1 MGPAVVGCQN
11 NACFRNTTM
20 LDANGFL
27 GRLLQDPAAKGA
39 LGGVAGGA
47 ATSLLMNKKA
57 RKKLGKTA
65 VNVGGVAALAGV
77 AYWAY
82 QKYQGRQSDQ
92 AAAGASAQPA
102 AGAVSAPPAGSAFL
116 PGPNDTA
123 ACNALALKLV
133 RAMIAAA
140 NADGQIDG
148 TELKRVLAAIEQA
161 DLNPADKAAM
171 LQAMNQPDT
180 MDAIAALADS
190 EEVAAELYAASL
202 SAIEVDTPAE
212 HAYLSMLAA
221 KLNLPN
227 DLVSAIHEVAAGDDM
242 PPPGDDRARRGL
254 SA

>member
-1 MGPAVVGCQN
+1 
-11 NACFRNTTM
+11 M

-82 QKYQGRQSDQ
+82 QKYQGKQAGQPEAVAAPGQS
-92 AAAGASAQPA
+92 ATGT
-102 AGAVSAPPAGSAFL
+102 VTPPPQGSSFL

-123 ACNALALKLV
+123 ACNALAIKLV

-140 NADGQIDG
+140 SADGQIDG
-148 TELKRVLAAIEQA
+148 AELKRVLAAIEQA

-171 LQAMNQPDT
+171 LQAMNTPDT
-180 MDAIAALADS
+180 LDGIAALADS
-190 EEVAAELYAASL
+190 QEVATELYAASL

-221 KLNLPN
+221 KLNLPGE
-227 DLVSAIHEVAAGDDM
+227 LVSAIHEVATGADV
-242 PPPGDDRARRGL
+242 PPPGAQQAPSGL

>member
-1 MGPAVVGCQN
+1 
-11 NACFRNTTM
+11 M

-65 VNVGGVAALAGV
+65 VNAGGVAALAGV

-82 QKYQGRQSDQ
+82 QKYQGRQDAQ
-92 AAAGASAQPA
+92 AAVAAPGQAD
-102 AGAVSAPPAGSAFL
+102 AGAVTPPPAGSSFL

-140 NADGQIDG
+140 SADGQIDG
-148 TELKRVLAAIEQA
+148 AELKRVLGAIEQA

-171 LQAMNQPDT
+171 LQAMNTPDT
-180 MDAIAALADS
+180 LDGIAALADS

-202 SAIEVDTPAE
+202 SAIQVDTPAE
-212 HAYLSMLAA
+212 HAYLSMLAG
-221 KLNLPN
+221 KLGLP
-227 DLVSAIHEVAAGDDM
+227 DALVGAIHEVAAGDDM
-242 PPPGDDRARRGL
+242 PPPGAQQAPSGIRA
-254 SA
+254 

>member
-1 MGPAVVGCQN
+1 
-11 NACFRNTTM
+11 M

-82 QKYQGRQSDQ
+82 QKYQGRQGAQ
-92 AAAGASAQPA
+92 AAAAGPEQSAT
-102 AGAVSAPPAGSAFL
+102 GEVTAPPAGSSFL

-123 ACNALALKLV
+123 ACNALAIKLV

-140 NADGQIDG
+140 SADGQIDG
-148 TELKRVLAAIEQA
+148 AELKQVLAAIQQA

-171 LQAMNQPDT
+171 LQAMNTPDT
-180 MDAIAALADS
+180 LDGIAALADS
-190 EEVAAELYAASL
+190 QEVATELYAASL

-212 HAYLSMLAA
+212 HAYLSMLAG
-221 KLNLPN
+221 KLSLPGE
-227 DLVSAIHEVAAGDDM
+227 LVSAIHEVATGADM
-242 PPPGDDRARRGL
+242 PPPGARQAPSGL